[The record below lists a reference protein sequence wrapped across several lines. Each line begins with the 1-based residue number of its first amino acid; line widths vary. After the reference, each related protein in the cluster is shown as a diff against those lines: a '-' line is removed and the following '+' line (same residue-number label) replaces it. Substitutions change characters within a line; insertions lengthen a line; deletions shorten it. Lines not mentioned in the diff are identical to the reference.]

1 MCSYLEMNDEEQL
14 TVSYLR
20 DKMKE
25 YLISEDSLLYKK
37 YCLNHK
43 GGGL

>member
-20 DKMKE
+20 E
-25 YLISEDSLLYKK
+25 YIISEDSLLYEK
-37 YCLNHK
+37 YCLK
-43 GGGL
+43 TKLK